1 MCNLLYFKFFK
12 GPFFQLL
19 KQALGTS
26 LVVQWIR
33 ICLPVPGTWVR
44 SLVQEDFTCHRAS
57 KPVHH
62 NCWSPCAYSLGST
75 REATAMSSRC
85 AMKSSPHSTR
95 LERARCSNWDPG
107 QPKIKINKLNRLWV
121 IFFLKS
127 SSWYHSLYL
136 TFDPGYFFLLGLKKN
151 NTHTHP
157 TSKNISLQS
166 KTDFLSH
173 IFLYNFS
180 WHLPVLFS
188 LSQLLGV
195 LMGESGFL
203 R

>member
-1 MCNLLYFKFFK
+1 MYIKTYQVIYILNMCNLLYFKFFK

-44 SLVQEDFTCHRAS
+44 SLVQEDFTCHRAA

-121 IFFLKS
+121 IFFFLN
-127 SSWYHSLYL
+127 L
-136 TFDPGYFFLLGLKKN
+136 LLGITLCILHLILV
-151 NTHTHP
+151 T
-157 TSKNISLQS
+157 
-166 KTDFLSH
+166 
-173 IFLYNFS
+173 FS
-180 WHLPVLFS
+180 YWD
-188 LSQLLGV
+188 
-195 LMGESGFL
+195 
-203 R
+203 